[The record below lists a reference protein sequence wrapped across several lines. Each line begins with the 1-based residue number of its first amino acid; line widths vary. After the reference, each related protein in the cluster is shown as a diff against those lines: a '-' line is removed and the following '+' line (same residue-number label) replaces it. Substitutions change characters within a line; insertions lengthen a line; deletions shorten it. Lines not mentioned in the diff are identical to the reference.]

1 MQDEYLQEMTASEP
15 LTLEEEY
22 KMQVSWRDDET
33 KCTFIILEKMDSGQ
47 SKMVGDV
54 NLYFNDSDEPKHG
67 EIEIMIAEKNSL
79 RKGLATEALLLMMK
93 YAIQE
98 LTTER
103 FVAKIC
109 EKNIKSLN
117 LFQNKLNYQVFK
129 KVKVFEEVHLD
140 LKVNSDN
147 TVVDNMLGAVQCQI
161 AEDIPTDKI
170 DIQQNM

>member
-1 MQDEYLQEMTASEP
+1 
-15 LTLEEEY
+15 
-22 KMQVSWRDDET
+22 
-33 KCTFIILEKMDSGQ
+33 
-47 SKMVGDV
+47 
-54 NLYFNDSDEPKHG
+54 
-67 EIEIMIAEKNSL
+67 MIAEKNSL
-79 RKGLATEALLLMMK
+79 RKGLATEAVLLMMK
-93 YAIQE
+93 YAILE
-98 LTTER
+98 LETER
-103 FVAKIC
+103 FIAKIS

-161 AEDIPTDKI
+161 AEDIPTDKL

>member
-1 MQDEYLQEMTASEP
+1 MSKKIIVTGGDGRFA
-15 LTLEEEY
+15 
-22 KMQVSWRDDET
+22 QVLKQT
-33 KCTFIILEKMDSGQ
+33 KSNYNFIYRNKNQLNILS
-47 SKMVGDV
+47 
-54 NLYFNDSDEPKHG
+54 
-67 EIEIMIAEKNSL
+67 
-79 RKGLATEALLLMMK
+79 MK
-93 YAIQE
+93 SI
-98 LTTER
+98 
-103 FVAKIC
+103 

-161 AEDIPTDKI
+161 AEDIPTDKL